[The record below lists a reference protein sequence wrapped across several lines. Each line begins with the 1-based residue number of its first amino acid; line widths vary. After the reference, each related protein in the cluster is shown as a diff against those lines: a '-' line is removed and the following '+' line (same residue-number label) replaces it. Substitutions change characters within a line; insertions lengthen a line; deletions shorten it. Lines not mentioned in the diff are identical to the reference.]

1 MKPSIDSYMA
11 TDLTCLAPDDDIVH
25 ALRVLLDN
33 RFSGAP
39 VVDDAGN
46 LVGVLSKKDC
56 LGIVYGTAYHG
67 DWGGQVRQYMSR
79 NIEHIEAGCS
89 VIDAAEKFLE
99 SSYRRFPVLRDGRL
113 VGQVSRCDILR
124 ALDELYLRDKR

>member
-1 MKPSIDSYMA
+1 MKPSVEQYMA
-11 TDLTCLAPDDDIVH
+11 TLLTCLAPDDDIVH

-33 RFSGAP
+33 HYSGAP
-39 VVDDAGN
+39 VVDSAGK

-56 LGIVYGTAYHG
+56 LAIVYGTAYHG
-67 DWGGQVRQYMSR
+67 DWGGQVQQYMSR
-79 NIEHIEAGCS
+79 DIEHIDADCS

-99 SSYRRFPVLRDGRL
+99 SHYRRFPVLRDGQL

>member
-1 MKPSIDSYMA
+1 MKTPVSQYMA
-11 TDLTCLAPDDDIVH
+11 TELTCLAPEDDIVH

-33 RFSGAP
+33 HYSGAP
-39 VVDDAGN
+39 VVDGDGK

-56 LGIVYGTAYHG
+56 LAIIYGTAYHG

-79 NIEHIEAGCS
+79 NIEYIDADCS

-99 SSYRRFPVLRDGRL
+99 SAYRRFPVLRDGKL